1 MNKQHHTE
9 KQACRSILHLIPG
22 KQARWEYDQSS
33 TGIRYLYYEKSIR
46 VPSRNAISFFDSDD
60 QYIIT
65 LKNRDKVEEIID
77 QVCRNG
83 FADFSKEDIKV
94 IIK

>member
-1 MNKQHHTE
+1 M
-9 KQACRSILHLIPG
+9 
-22 KQARWEYDQSS
+22 
-33 TGIRYLYYEKSIR
+33 IR
-46 VPSRNAISFFDSDD
+46 VRLKCDIYTTKKVYGYPYRNAISFFDGDD

-65 LKNRDKVEEIID
+65 LKNRDKVEEILD

>member
-1 MNKQHHTE
+1 ML
-9 KQACRSILHLIPG
+9 ILIPG
-22 KQARWEYDQSS
+22 KKR
-33 TGIRYLYYEKSIR
+33 GMNMIR
-46 VPSRNAISFFDSDD
+46 VRLGNDIYTTKKVYGISSCNTITFFDSGD

-65 LKNRDKVEEIID
+65 LKNRDKVEEILD

>member
-1 MNKQHHTE
+1 MIRVRLGYDIYTTE
-9 KQACRSILHLIPG
+9 KVYG
-22 KQARWEYDQSS
+22 Y
-33 TGIRYLYYEKSIR
+33 
-46 VPSRNAISFFDSDD
+46 PSRNAISFFERGD

-77 QVCRNG
+77 QVCRSG